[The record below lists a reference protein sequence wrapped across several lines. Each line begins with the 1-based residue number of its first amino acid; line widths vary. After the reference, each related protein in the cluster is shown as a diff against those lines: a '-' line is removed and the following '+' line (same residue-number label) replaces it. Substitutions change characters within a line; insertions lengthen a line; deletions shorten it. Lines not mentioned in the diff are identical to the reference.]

1 MAENKLSWTELR
13 RALATR
19 AGVSEK
25 EANLFLNAFNA
36 QLIEALKADK
46 QVKINGLG
54 IFRLQ
59 AVAARKS
66 VNVTTGE
73 EIIIEGYNKIA
84 FMPEAGVKELVEKG
98 VQSTDRYADRIQT
111 DNDPAGS
118 KEIDPIQKL
127 GAQAEEIID
136 ILGELGQSPKEE
148 AKEEVKGER
157 IEEKGAEPEPE
168 GIVEPEP
175 VVEPEPEPVVEPEP
189 EPVVETEPEPVVE
202 QEPVVEPEPEPV
214 VEPEPEPVV
223 EEPEPEV
230 EPEVENPKKKKKYHF
245 VRDILI
251 CVVLLLMLL
260 FTGYFFMKSQLSS
273 WLEEITKQRVEI
285 ESIENEAGYNE
296 PIYGQQADSV
306 SVNPE
311 VAEQEEG
318 QKEQVIAEEPK
329 EVEQK
334 VESKAVEQK
343 AEKPKEVKPQ
353 TTVQPKTAD
362 TWRFDDILLTE
373 EITPGSRLTWI
384 AKKHYGDKIYWPYL
398 YEANKDHISNPS
410 NIPVGTPIRVPRLTK
425 AMRDTTDARFIE
437 IQKKAYKAAE

>member
-25 EANLFLNAFNA
+25 EANLFLSAFNA

-59 AVAARKS
+59 AVAPRKS

-111 DNDPAGS
+111 DQDPAGS

-127 GAQAEEIID
+127 GAQAEEIMD

-148 AKEEVKGER
+148 VKEEVKGER

-168 GIVEPEP
+168 
-175 VVEPEPEPVVEPEP
+175 
-189 EPVVETEPEPVVE
+189 PVVE
-202 QEPVVEPEPEPV
+202 QEPVVEPEPVVEEPQAVAEPELEPIAESEPV

-223 EEPEPEV
+223 EEP

-285 ESIENEAGYNE
+285 ESIENEAGYKE

-311 VAEQEEG
+311 VAKQEEG
-318 QKEQVIAEEPK
+318 QKEQVIADEPK
-329 EVEQK
+329 AVEQK
-334 VESKAVEQK
+334 VE
-343 AEKPKEVKPQ
+343 KPKEVEPK
-353 TTVQPKTAD
+353 TTEQPKTAD

>member
-25 EANLFLNAFNA
+25 EANLFLSAFNA

-59 AVAARKS
+59 AVAPRKS

-84 FMPEAGVKELVEKG
+84 FMPEAGVKELVEKSG
-98 VQSTDRYADRIQT
+98 EIKAKSEGLEANGEVLEA
-111 DNDPAGS
+111 
-118 KEIDPIQKL
+118 KEMDPIQKL
-127 GAQAEEIID
+127 GAQAEEIVD
-136 ILGELGQSPKEE
+136 ILGELGQSPMAPSDSPKEGESSE
-148 AKEEVKGER
+148 AVVEQ
-157 IEEKGAEPEPE
+157 EPEP
-168 GIVEPEP
+168 IVEPEP
-175 VVEPEPEPVVEPEP
+175 VVEEPQAVVEPEPEPVVES
-189 EPVVETEPEPVVE
+189 
-202 QEPVVEPEPEPV
+202 
-214 VEPEPEPVV
+214 EPEPVV

-230 EPEVENPKKKKKYHF
+230 EPEVEVERPKQKTKYHF

-251 CVVLLLMLL
+251 CVVLLLLLL
-260 FTGYFFMKSQLSS
+260 FTGYFFMRRQLSI

-285 ESIENEAGYNE
+285 ESIEKKAGYTASIFGE
-296 PIYGQQADSV
+296 EADSV

-311 VAEQEEG
+311 IAKQEEEK
-318 QKEQVIAEEPK
+318 KETVIAEEPK
-329 EVEQK
+329 AVEQK
-334 VESKAVEQK
+334 V
-343 AEKPKEVKPQ
+343 EKPKEVKPQ

>member
-25 EANLFLNAFNA
+25 EANLFLSAFNA

-59 AVAARKS
+59 AVAPRKS

-111 DNDPAGS
+111 DQDPAGS

-127 GAQAEEIID
+127 GAQAEEIMD

-148 AKEEVKGER
+148 VKEEVKGER

-168 GIVEPEP
+168 
-175 VVEPEPEPVVEPEP
+175 
-189 EPVVETEPEPVVE
+189 PVVE
-202 QEPVVEPEPEPV
+202 QEPVVEPEPVVEEPQAVAEPELEPIAESEPV

-230 EPEVENPKKKKKYHF
+230 EPEMENPKKKKKYHF

-311 VAEQEEG
+311 VAKQEEE
-318 QKEQVIAEEPK
+318 QQEQVIAEEPK
-329 EVEQK
+329 EV
-334 VESKAVEQK
+334 
-343 AEKPKEVKPQ
+343 KPKVTE
-353 TTVQPKTAD
+353 QPKTAD

>member
-25 EANLFLNAFNA
+25 EANLFLSAFNA
-36 QLIEALKADK
+36 QLIEALKVDK

-84 FMPEAGVKELVEKG
+84 FMPEAGVKELVEKSG
-98 VQSTDRYADRIQT
+98 EIKAKGEGLEANGEVLEA
-111 DNDPAGS
+111 
-118 KEIDPIQKL
+118 KEMDPIQKL
-127 GAQAEEIID
+127 GAQAEEIVD

-157 IEEKGAEPEPE
+157 IEEKGAEPEQE
-168 GIVEPEP
+168 G
-175 VVEPEPEPVVEPEP
+175 VVEPESEP

-202 QEPVVEPEPEPV
+202 PEPIVEPEPQAVVEPEPEP
-214 VEPEPEPVV
+214 EPVV
-223 EEPEPEV
+223 KPEPEV
-230 EPEVENPKKKKKYHF
+230 EPEVEVERPKQKKKYHF

-260 FTGYFFMKSQLSS
+260 FTGYFFMKNQLSS

-285 ESIENEAGYNE
+285 ESIETEAGYKE
-296 PIYGQQADSV
+296 PIYGQHADSV

-311 VAEQEEG
+311 VAEQEEE
-318 QKEQVIAEEPK
+318 QQEQVIAEEPK
-329 EVEQK
+329 AVEQK
-334 VESKAVEQK
+334 V
-343 AEKPKEVKPQ
+343 EKPKEVKPQ
-353 TTVQPKTAD
+353 TTEQPKTAD